1 MITNHTEETLIKF
14 EERVCDTFMNKEI
27 LAPVHLYSG
36 NEKQMIDIFQNI
48 KEEDWLFCS
57 WRSHY
62 QCLLKG
68 VPEELLM
75 DEIKKGH
82 SISLN
87 FKDYKIFSTA
97 IVTGNIPIAT
107 GVALSNK
114 LKDNGEHV
122 YCFVG
127 DMTSET
133 GCFSENYKY
142 ALNYDLPIT
151 FVIEDNSKSVCTDT
165 LKTWK
170 QDKLTYESESGMEFD
185 KIIYYKY
192 ENKYPHAGTGVR
204 IQF

>member
-1 MITNHTEETLIKF
+1 MITNHTKESLIQF
-14 EERVCDTFMNKEI
+14 EDSVCEAFMNKEVK
-27 LAPVHLYSG
+27 APVHLYSN
-36 NEKQMIDIFQNI
+36 NEEKMLEIFQNI
-48 KEEDWLFCS
+48 KEEDWVFCS

-68 VPEELLM
+68 VPSDVLL
-75 DEIKKGH
+75 DEIKAGK

-87 FKDYKIFSTA
+87 FKDYKVFSSA
-97 IVTGNIPIAT
+97 IVTGNIPVAT
-107 GVALSNK
+107 GVALANK
-114 LKDNGEHV
+114 LQNKEGHV

-133 GCFSENYKY
+133 GCFAENYKY
-142 ALNYDLPIT
+142 AINYDLPIT
-151 FVIEDNSKSVCTDT
+151 FVIENNNKSVCTDT

-170 QDKLTYESESGMEFD
+170 QDELTYKNGMD
-185 KIIYYKY
+185 KIIYYEY

>member
-1 MITNHTEETLIKF
+1 MITNHTKESLIEF
-14 EERVCDTFMNKEI
+14 EDSVCEAFMNKEVK
-27 LAPVHLYSG
+27 APVHLYSN
-36 NEKQMIDIFQNI
+36 NEEKMLEIFQNI
-48 KEEDWLFCS
+48 KEEDWIFCS

-68 VPEELLM
+68 VPSDVLL
-75 DEIKKGH
+75 DEIKAGK

-87 FKDYKIFSTA
+87 FKDYKVFSSA
-97 IVTGNIPIAT
+97 IVTGNIPVAT
-107 GVALSNK
+107 GVALANK
-114 LKDNGEHV
+114 LQNKEGHV

-133 GCFSENYKY
+133 GCFAENYKY
-142 ALNYDLPIT
+142 AINYDLPIT
-151 FVIEDNSKSVCTDT
+151 FVIENNNKSVCTDT

-170 QDKLTYESESGMEFD
+170 QDELTYKNGMD
-185 KIIYYKY
+185 KIIYYEY

>member
-1 MITNHTEETLIKF
+1 MITNHTKESLIQF
-14 EERVCDTFMNKEI
+14 EDSVCEAFMNKEVK
-27 LAPVHLYSG
+27 APVHLYSN
-36 NEKQMIDIFQNI
+36 NEEKMLEIFQNI
-48 KEEDWLFCS
+48 KEEDWVFCS

-68 VPEELLM
+68 VPSDLLL
-75 DEIKKGH
+75 DEIKAGK

-87 FKDYKIFSTA
+87 FKDYKIFSSA
-97 IVTGNIPIAT
+97 IVTGNIPIAV
-107 GVALSNK
+107 GVALANK
-114 LKDNGEHV
+114 LQNKKGYV

-142 ALNYDLPIT
+142 AINYDLPIT
-151 FVIEDNSKSVCTDT
+151 FVIENNSKSVCTDT

-170 QDKLTYESESGMEFD
+170 QDELTYKNGMD
-185 KIIYYKY
+185 KIIYYEY

>member
-1 MITNHTEETLIKF
+1 MITNHTKESLIQF
-14 EERVCDTFMNKEI
+14 EDSVCEAFMNKEVK
-27 LAPVHLYSG
+27 APVHLYSN
-36 NEKQMIDIFQNI
+36 NEEKMLEIFQNI
-48 KEEDWLFCS
+48 KEEDWVFCS

-68 VPEELLM
+68 VPSDVLL
-75 DEIKKGH
+75 DEIKAGK

-87 FKDYKIFSTA
+87 FKDYKVFSSA
-97 IVTGNIPIAT
+97 IVTGNIPVAT

-114 LKDNGEHV
+114 LQNKEGHV

-133 GCFSENYKY
+133 GCFAENYKY
-142 ALNYDLPIT
+142 AINYDLPIT
-151 FVIEDNSKSVCTDT
+151 FVIENNNKSVCTDT

-170 QDKLTYESESGMEFD
+170 QDELTYKNGMD
-185 KIIYYKY
+185 KIIYYEY

>member
-1 MITNHTEETLIKF
+1 MITNHTKESLIQF
-14 EERVCDTFMNKEI
+14 EDSVCEAFMNKEVK
-27 LAPVHLYSG
+27 APVHLYSN
-36 NEKQMIDIFQNI
+36 NEEKMLEIFQNI
-48 KEEDWLFCS
+48 KEEDWVFCS

-68 VPEELLM
+68 VPSDLLL
-75 DEIKKGH
+75 DEIKAGK

-87 FKDYKIFSTA
+87 FKDYKVFSSA
-97 IVTGNIPIAT
+97 IVTGNIPVAT
-107 GVALSNK
+107 GVALANK
-114 LKDNGEHV
+114 LQNKEGHV

-142 ALNYDLPIT
+142 AINYDLPIT
-151 FVIEDNSKSVCTDT
+151 FVIENNNKSVCTDT

-170 QDKLTYESESGMEFD
+170 QDELTYKNGMD
-185 KIIYYKY
+185 KIIYYEY

>member
-1 MITNHTEETLIKF
+1 MITNHTKESLIQF
-14 EERVCDTFMNKEI
+14 EDSVCEAFMNKEVK
-27 LAPVHLYSG
+27 APVHLYSN
-36 NEKQMIDIFQNI
+36 NEEKMLEIFQNI
-48 KEEDWLFCS
+48 KEEDWIFCS

-68 VPEELLM
+68 VPSDVLL
-75 DEIKKGH
+75 DEIKAGK

-87 FKDYKIFSTA
+87 FKDYKVFSSA
-97 IVTGNIPIAT
+97 IVTGNIPVAT
-107 GVALSNK
+107 GVALANK
-114 LKDNGEHV
+114 LQNKEGHV

-133 GCFSENYKY
+133 GCFAENYKY
-142 ALNYDLPIT
+142 AINYDLPIA
-151 FVIEDNSKSVCTDT
+151 FVIENNNKSVCTDT

-170 QDKLTYESESGMEFD
+170 QDELTYKNGMD
-185 KIIYYKY
+185 KIIYYEY

>member
-1 MITNHTEETLIKF
+1 MITNHTKESLIQF
-14 EERVCDTFMNKEI
+14 EDSVCEAFMNKEVK
-27 LAPVHLYSG
+27 APVHLYSN
-36 NEKQMIDIFQNI
+36 NEEKMLEIFQNI
-48 KEEDWLFCS
+48 KEEDWVFCS

-68 VPEELLM
+68 VPADLLL
-75 DEIKKGH
+75 DEIKAGK

-87 FKDYKIFSTA
+87 FKEYKIFSSA
-97 IVTGNIPIAT
+97 IVTGNIPIAV
-107 GVALSNK
+107 GVALANK
-114 LKDNGEHV
+114 LQNKKGHV

-142 ALNYDLPIT
+142 AINYNLPIT
-151 FVIEDNSKSVCTDT
+151 FVIENNSKSVCTDT
-165 LKTWK
+165 LKTWNMY
-170 QDKLTYESESGMEFD
+170 KLTHHGDMN
-185 KIIYYKY
+185 KIIYYEY

>member
-1 MITNHTEETLIKF
+1 MITNHTKETLIQF
-14 EERVCDTFMNKEI
+14 EDSVCEAFMNKEI
-27 LAPVHLYSG
+27 KAPVHLYSN
-36 NEKQMIDIFQNI
+36 NEEQMIEIFQNV
-48 KEEDWLFCS
+48 KSEDWVFCS

-68 VPEELLM
+68 VPTDVLLN
-75 DEIKKGH
+75 EIKKGH

-87 FKDYKIFSTA
+87 FKHYRIFSSA
-97 IVTGNIPIAT
+97 IVSGNIPVAV
-107 GVALSNK
+107 GVALANK
-114 LKDNGEHV
+114 LQNKEGHV
-122 YCFVG
+122 WCFVG

-133 GCFSENYKY
+133 GCFAENYKY

-151 FVIEDNSKSVCTDT
+151 FVVENNSKSVCTDT

-170 QDKLTYESESGMEFD
+170 TDKLTYGKNMD
-185 KIIYYKY
+185 KIIYYEY

>member
-1 MITNHTEETLIKF
+1 MITNHTKESLIQF
-14 EERVCDTFMNKEI
+14 EDSVCEAFMNKEVK
-27 LAPVHLYSG
+27 APVHLYSN
-36 NEKQMIDIFQNI
+36 NEEKMLEIFQNI
-48 KEEDWLFCS
+48 KEEDWIFCS

-68 VPEELLM
+68 VPSDLLL
-75 DEIKKGH
+75 DEIKAGK

-87 FKDYKIFSTA
+87 FKDYKVFSSA
-97 IVTGNIPIAT
+97 IVTGNIPVAT
-107 GVALSNK
+107 GVALANK
-114 LKDNGEHV
+114 LQNKEGHV

-133 GCFSENYKY
+133 GCFAENYKY
-142 ALNYDLPIT
+142 AINYDLPIT
-151 FVIEDNSKSVCTDT
+151 FVIENNNKSVCTDT

-170 QDKLTYESESGMEFD
+170 QDELTYKNGMD
-185 KIIYYKY
+185 KIIYYEY

>member
-1 MITNHTEETLIKF
+1 MITNHTKESLIQF
-14 EERVCDTFMNKEI
+14 EDSVCEAFMNKEVK
-27 LAPVHLYSG
+27 APVHLYSN
-36 NEKQMIDIFQNI
+36 NEEKMLEIFQNI
-48 KEEDWLFCS
+48 KEEDWIFCS

-68 VPEELLM
+68 VPSDVLL
-75 DEIKKGH
+75 DEIKAGK

-87 FKDYKIFSTA
+87 FKDYKVFSSA
-97 IVTGNIPIAT
+97 IVTGNIPVAT
-107 GVALSNK
+107 GVALANK
-114 LKDNGEHV
+114 LQNKEGHV

-133 GCFSENYKY
+133 GCFAENYKY
-142 ALNYDLPIT
+142 AINYDLPIT
-151 FVIEDNSKSVCTDT
+151 FVIENNNKSVCTDT

-170 QDKLTYESESGMEFD
+170 QDELTYKNGMD
-185 KIIYYKY
+185 KIIYYEY

>member
-1 MITNHTEETLIKF
+1 
-14 EERVCDTFMNKEI
+14 MNKEVK
-27 LAPVHLYSG
+27 APVHLYSN
-36 NEKQMIDIFQNI
+36 NEEKMLEIFQNI
-48 KEEDWLFCS
+48 KEEDWVFCS

-68 VPEELLM
+68 VPSDLLL
-75 DEIKKGH
+75 DEIKAGK

-87 FKDYKIFSTA
+87 FKDYKVFSSA
-97 IVTGNIPIAT
+97 IVTGNIPIAV
-107 GVALSNK
+107 GVALANK
-114 LKDNGEHV
+114 LQNKEGHV

-142 ALNYDLPIT
+142 AVNYNLPIT
-151 FVIEDNSKSVCTDT
+151 FVIENNSKSVCTDT

-170 QDKLTYESESGMEFD
+170 QDELTYKNGMD
-185 KIIYYKY
+185 KIIYYEY